1 MALPKLTVPEYT
13 ITLPSTQEEIKYRP
27 FLVKEEKVLLIA
39 LESEEENTIN
49 DAVVKIV
56 NECTY
61 GASGYQETP
70 LFDLEYLFLN
80 IRGKSVGDVLE
91 LSVLCPDDG
100 KTPVDIKVDIKEIEI
115 TMDNNHTNEII
126 LSDDIKVMMAY
137 PSTQMIKSMR
147 GETTETEISFRLVM
161 NCVAEIHEGEAVY
174 TRQDFSE
181 KELKEFFE
189 GLTSEMFEKM
199 NGFFETMPKV
209 RHVIKVTNPKTKKKG
224 EVILEGLA
232 DFFG

>member
-70 LFDLEYLFLN
+70 LFDLEYLFWICCMACSKSNAWSKNVRRN
-80 IRGKSVGDVLE
+80 I
-91 LSVLCPDDG
+91 
-100 KTPVDIKVDIKEIEI
+100 I
-115 TMDNNHTNEII
+115 
-126 LSDDIKVMMAY
+126 
-137 PSTQMIKSMR
+137 
-147 GETTETEISFRLVM
+147 
-161 NCVAEIHEGEAVY
+161 
-174 TRQDFSE
+174 
-181 KELKEFFE
+181 
-189 GLTSEMFEKM
+189 
-199 NGFFETMPKV
+199 
-209 RHVIKVTNPKTKKKG
+209 
-224 EVILEGLA
+224 
-232 DFFG
+232 

>member
-1 MALPKLTVPEYT
+1 MALPKLAVPEYT
-13 ITLPSTQEEIKYRP
+13 ITLPSTGEEIKYRP
-27 FLVKEEKVLLIA
+27 FLVKEEKILLIA

-70 LFDLEYLFLN
+70 LFDLEYLFIN

-91 LSVLCPDDG
+91 LSVTCPDDE
-100 KTPVDIKVDIKEIEI
+100 KTSVDVKIDLADIAVLEY
-115 TMDNNHTNEII
+115 DNHTNEIS
-126 LSDDIKVMMAY
+126 LTDDIKVIMDY
-137 PSTQMIKSMR
+137 PNTQIIKAMR
-147 GETTETEISFRLVM
+147 GAKTNAEISFNLVM